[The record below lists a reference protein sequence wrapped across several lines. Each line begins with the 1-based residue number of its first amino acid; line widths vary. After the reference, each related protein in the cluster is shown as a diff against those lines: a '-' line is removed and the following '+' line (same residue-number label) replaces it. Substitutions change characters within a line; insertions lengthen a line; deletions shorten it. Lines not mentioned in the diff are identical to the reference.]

1 MGPSPAGGHVG
12 MAGGGESEG
21 RLFEVSLQKGV
32 DGE

>member
-1 MGPSPAGGHVG
+1 MGPSPAGGHVS

-21 RLFEVSLQKGV
+21 RLFEVSVQEGM